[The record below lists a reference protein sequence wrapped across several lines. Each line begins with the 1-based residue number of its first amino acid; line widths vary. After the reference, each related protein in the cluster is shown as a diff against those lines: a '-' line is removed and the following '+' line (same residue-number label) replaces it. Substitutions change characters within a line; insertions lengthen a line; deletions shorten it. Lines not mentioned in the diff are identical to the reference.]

1 MLLKLAHILS
11 SVLLVGTGFGS
22 AFYLFFIHRTRSI
35 HAIAA
40 VSRLVVRADYWFTT
54 PAVIIQPL
62 TGFAMASM
70 AGFAL
75 TQNWL
80 LWTLA
85 LYVLAAACWLPVV
98 WLQIRMAKM
107 ATAAVANEAPLPAH
121 YWRYARYWEWLGYPA
136 FIAMLG
142 VYGLMVLKP
151 A

>member
-1 MLLKLAHILS
+1 
-11 SVLLVGTGFGS
+11 
-22 AFYLFFIHRTRSI
+22 LFFIHRTRNVQ
-35 HAIAA
+35 AIAE
-40 VSRLVVRADYWFTT
+40 VSRLVVRADFWFTT
-54 PAVIIQPL
+54 PAVIVQPL
-62 TGFAMASM
+62 TGLAMTSM
-70 AGFAL
+70 AGFTL

-121 YWRYARYWEWLGYPA
+121 YWQYARYWEWLGYPA

-151 A
+151 V